1 MRKPPLAVISGKTY
15 QLGDPI
21 PAFENEEIRFTLL
34 AVGERSVT
42 LEYEGR
48 EFELKMARWR

>member
-1 MRKPPLAVISGKTY
+1 VISGKTY

-21 PAFENEEIRFTLL
+21 PAFKNEEIRFTL
-34 AVGERSVT
+34 VEVSQRSVT

-48 EFELKMARWR
+48 EFELKMVLTRPPRR